1 MHNLDSGRP
10 ANESWLT
17 YDHTVKEASEAWHDA
32 CLSLTQSGDIDACYV
47 DGCTKVP
54 GSIAPDK
61 EQAYGPAKMA
71 MLVGLQKKVPGPLV
85 CGSNGAVYPGMAG
98 SQIQNWGKSKKYSER
113 EIPMLQKA
121 VAAGALFEA
130 HGSAVCH
137 AKGDPH
143 SADVQTELAAFLVAA
158 GQYSYYMCSSW
169 SGTLPVWYPVYDM
182 KIGAPLGAATLGAD
196 KVWRRRFL
204 HVNVS
209 YDTVAER
216 GTIGWGGSVER
227 SAPPALKND
236 DQEGRPLHAQVSPP
250 GYTCWSGTDISTK
263 CELQR
268 VAKGT
273 PTALALECNASFAQG
288 CRGFNTNGLLKKC
301 VRASCGA
308 TIGGKQHK
316 GLVTCF
322 LTDTPTDQS
331 SPAGC
336 GQHPIPPPAPPKPPT
351 PPRPGPGFN
360 CSVTAAR
367 SDCQCAGVHPPF
379 GAPTSMP
386 AVQLDGHFPALQPQ
400 QAAALVIPTLLS
412 LSSHGA
418 VLQDPS
424 TNQRR
429 TLTVGGVSAWGWEL
443 SHSGSSDSGTAVLE
457 YKNDDWAAMV
467 WVAVKN
473 GVVRSV
479 RKPVGRLNNIKQP
492 LYVFEDPQFNCKQD
506 IDPTDWL
513 GNMAANLSE
522 SEEPSIASA
531 IRLMA
536 PNPDSGLLGNPE
548 ESNKFLLVEGS
559 ALHSTPWVAD
569 KHAKNGS
576 NCSNVKGGDVLWSL
590 SDYLPAGCTLNG
602 RGEFENVRTGM
613 IGGHL
618 RAVSQ
623 GLWSA
628 GNSSSS
634 TTTSGCGAEILAV
647 SPPYDPSAR
656 ATSTA
661 LIKLTVEVN
670 TVSNTSYFKAIVD
683 QHCSELISLEHSTAG
698 PSVRMTLGMSF

>member
-1 MHNLDSGRP
+1 MIWRTIAQAMTCYGAHHHVLLQAIKKVNPDAVVISYLNSVIQYPWYGAARALAAHPGWWLRNASGAVMHNLDSGRP

-236 DQEGRPLHAQVSPP
+236 DQEGRPLPAQVSPP
-250 GYTCWSGTDISTK
+250 GYTGWS
-263 CELQR
+263 
-268 VAKGT
+268 
-273 PTALALECNASFAQG
+273 
-288 CRGFNTNGLLKKC
+288 
-301 VRASCGA
+301 
-308 TIGGKQHK
+308 
-316 GLVTCF
+316 
-322 LTDTPTDQS
+322 
-331 SPAGC
+331 
-336 GQHPIPPPAPPKPPT
+336 
-351 PPRPGPGFN
+351 GPGFN

-479 RKPVGRLNNIKQP
+479 RKPVGRLNKIKQP
-492 LYVFEDPQFNCKQD
+492 LYTFEEQQYNCKQN

-559 ALHSTPWVAD
+559 ALLSTPWVAD
-569 KHAKNGS
+569 KSAKNGS

-661 LIKLTVEVN
+661 LLKLTVEVN

-683 QHCSELISLEHSTAG
+683 QHCSELISLEQSTAG